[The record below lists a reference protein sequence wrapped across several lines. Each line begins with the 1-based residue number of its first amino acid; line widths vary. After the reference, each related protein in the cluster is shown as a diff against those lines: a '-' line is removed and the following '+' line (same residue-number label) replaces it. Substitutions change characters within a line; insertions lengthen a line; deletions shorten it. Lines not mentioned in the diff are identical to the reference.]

1 MQIIKTV
8 TTVFDILYAIAI
20 ISFLHPLKWQN
31 KNDRFSIVAFIGMVV
46 IYALNILCM
55 QEF

>member
-8 TTVFDILYAIAI
+8 TIIFNILYAVAI
-20 ISFLHPLKWQN
+20 LSFLRPLKWQN

-46 IYALNILCM
+46 LFASNILCM